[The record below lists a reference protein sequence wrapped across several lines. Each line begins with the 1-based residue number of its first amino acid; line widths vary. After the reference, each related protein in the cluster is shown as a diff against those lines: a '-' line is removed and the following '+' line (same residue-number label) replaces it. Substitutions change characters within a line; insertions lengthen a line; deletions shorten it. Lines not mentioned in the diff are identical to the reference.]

1 MFNQIGFGRL
11 PYKEK
16 GKNVLARKE
25 LLGMCR
31 RAWKEQRTD
40 GSFEHLEGKQGEVNS
55 SKMVSE
61 VKMDKNV
68 PVKIMRE

>member
-1 MFNQIGFGRL
+1 MESEGFPIEKKAKMFQT
-11 PYKEK
+11 
-16 GKNVLARKE
+16 RKE

-31 RAWKEQRTD
+31 RVWKEQRTD